1 MEPSNC
7 KCVSDKSCDVAEYLD
22 YENCKGRKNLVDRL
36 IEECTENVEEVELTK
51 ITSAEYENVCKCSC
65 TLYIVLFSIIFRINV
80 GIGTCFVYYKYMNYD
95 KKSVAKT
102 KIYLANN
109 NLIE

>member
-51 ITSAEYENVCKCSC
+51 ITSAEYDNVCKYYC
-65 TLYIVLFSIIFRINV
+65 TLYIVLFSIIFTINV
-80 GIGTCFVYYKYMNYD
+80 GIGTYFVYYKYMNHD
-95 KKSVAKT
+95 KKSVVQT